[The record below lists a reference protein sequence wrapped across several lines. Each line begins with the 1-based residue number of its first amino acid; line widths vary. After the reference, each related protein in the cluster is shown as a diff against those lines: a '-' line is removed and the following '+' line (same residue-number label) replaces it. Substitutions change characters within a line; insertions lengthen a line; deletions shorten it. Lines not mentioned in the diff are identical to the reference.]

1 MTEKGKR
8 QMSRTLCAMLLA
20 LMLASCGGGYKTPPR
35 NLDDACSIAQQR
47 PKFMKSFK
55 ATERKWGVPV
65 SVQMATIYQESK
77 YRSDARTPFR
87 FVLGVI
93 PMGRQSSAY
102 GFSQALDGTWDQY
115 RKETGQRSAK
125 RDRMSDASDFVGWY
139 MNKSLEKNS
148 IPLNDARNQ
157 YLAYHEGH
165 AGYSRG
171 SYKSKSWLV
180 RVAADVDARA
190 KMYDGQLRTC
200 RKFQ

>member
-1 MTEKGKR
+1 
-8 QMSRTLCAMLLA
+8 MSRTLCAMLLA
-20 LMLASCGGGYKTPPR
+20 LMLASCGGGYKAPPR

-47 PKFMKSFK
+47 PKFMKTFK

-77 YRSDARTPFR
+77 YRSDARTPYR

-115 RKETGQRSAK
+115 RKESGRRSAK
-125 RDRMSDASDFVGWY
+125 RDRMRDASDFIGWY
-139 MNKSLEKNS
+139 MNKSREKNG
-148 IPLNDARNQ
+148 IALNDARNQ

-180 RVAADVDARA
+180 RVAANVDARA

-200 RKFQ
+200 RKFKY